1 MACRTVSSSSQ
12 LAQNICGLQ
21 SLCQHMSGIN
31 RRTSVA
37 KLSFISLEQNMKSQ
51 MARLSGNVNAGYK

>member
-21 SLCQHMSGIN
+21 RLCQHMSGIN
-31 RRTSVA
+31 HNGFV
-37 KLSFISLEQNMKSQ
+37 
-51 MARLSGNVNAGYK
+51 AGYIP